1 MAEGL
6 GKLEEL
12 RARLDSRG
20 MIDLVRSFPSH
31 MSDAWERGRQ
41 FAESLNEQAV
51 GKIVVCGMGGSAIGG
66 DMVRSFLGDRLAVP
80 LHVNRGYA
88 VPSSLVR
95 DAFFVFSSYSGN
107 TGETLAAYDAVRGS
121 GVPSVAITSGG
132 ELDKRCAE
140 DGVPICRIP
149 NGMPPRAA
157 IAYSFFPL
165 LQILSAL
172 GLTAVENDEFGEAH
186 DALTRLCR
194 DLGSDSAENRA
205 AELASQL
212 EGKLPFVYSCGQLLG
227 AVATRWCCQINENGK
242 SLAHFATFTELNHNE
257 IVGWEA
263 LEGIR
268 ERVVVISLEDE
279 DDHPTARKQADIA
292 LDIVRPLS
300 GEVIRVRSVPGGAM
314 TRILSAM
321 ILGDF
326 TSVYLAYLNGVD
338 PTPVSNIDF
347 LKTRLQEKSGQGAQ
361 GQSA

>member
-6 GKLEEL
+6 GRLKEL
-12 RARLDSRG
+12 RGRLDSNG

-31 MSDAWERGRQ
+31 MADAWERGGR
-41 FAESLNEQAV
+41 FAESLGERAA

-88 VPSSLVR
+88 VPSSLVH

-121 GVPSVAITSGG
+121 GVTSVAITSGG
-132 ELDKRCAE
+132 ELAKRCAE
-140 DGVPICRIP
+140 DGVPVCRIP
-149 NGMPPRAA
+149 GGMPPRAA

-172 GLTAVENDEFGEAH
+172 GLTKVENDEFGEAH
-186 DALTRLCR
+186 DTLTRLCR
-194 DLGSDSAENRA
+194 DFASDTAENKA
-205 AELASQL
+205 AELAFKL
-212 EGKLPFVYSCGQLLG
+212 EGKLPFVYSCGQLFG
-227 AVATRWCCQINENGK
+227 AVATRWCCQINENSK

-268 ERVVVISLEDE
+268 GRVVLVSLEDE
-279 DDHPTARKQADIA
+279 DDHPKARKQADIA
-292 LDIVRPLS
+292 LDIAGPLS
-300 GEVIRVRSVPGGAM
+300 GGVIRVGSVPGGAM

-338 PTPVSNIDF
+338 PTPVSNIGF
-347 LKTRLQEKSGQGAQ
+347 LKKRLQENSGQGAQ